1 MSPGRAALVGLM
13 HRYLGGL
20 MDPFVSLLEVHKL
33 MYFMQQAG
41 EPLRLRYVRAPY
53 GPFAENLGNV
63 LARVEGHLVAG
74 YRDGGD
80 APDKELTLVPGAVAD
95 AMDFLAGA
103 VATRERFDRVARLVE
118 GFETPFGLELL
129 ATVHWVATE
138 APGSTAEQVV
148 AGVHAWNARKLRFS
162 PRQIILARDV
172 LAAQGWLAEA
182 A

>member
-1 MSPGRAALVGLM
+1 
-13 HRYLGGL
+13 
-20 MDPFVSLLEVHKL
+20 
-33 MYFMQQAG
+33 
-41 EPLRLRYVRAPY
+41 
-53 GPFAENLGNV
+53 V